1 MATKNTSKQP
11 VEPITEQKT
20 EIIDQVD
27 SAPIDL
33 EDAIADELLDSIDW
47 GKVRTAL
54 VRKAKQKFLEM
65 LIGNPSDRPV
75 VISQYPE
82 LAVLPSSTDDEVKA
96 A

>member
-1 MATKNTSKQP
+1 MATKNTKQS

-20 EIIDQVD
+20 ELNDQVD
-27 SAPIDL
+27 GASLNL
-33 EDAIADELLDSIDW
+33 EDAIADELLNDIDW
-47 GKVRTAL
+47 QKVKAAL
-54 VRKAKQKFLEM
+54 IRKVKAKFIEM

-82 LAVLPSSTDDEVKA
+82 LAVLPSSDSDEVKA